1 MDLHTFSNTRLR
13 LSESVS
19 EIARLDTQFDIFR
32 FMRRLSDAYGFRA
45 FMVWPVPPRTV
56 QVLSGNTIITN
67 WPSELLALFDER
79 QLLQNSPV
87 AQRLRQSTLPC
98 AFSSAE
104 LAKERGNTSAQEIFN
119 RFGMQNCIYFPVHD
133 PSGNR
138 CAVGYS
144 GNDVSLTSQ
153 QTMELM
159 YISMHV
165 FERLTLI
172 GSIDSKPVETLSQR
186 ESDCLNWTAAGKTS
200 VEIASILDLSEHT
213 VNHYLNRATKK
224 LDAVN
229 RTQAVANAL
238 RRGLI
243 K

>member
-1 MDLHTFSNTRLR
+1 MDLHTFRDTRLR
-13 LSESVS
+13 LSESVA
-19 EIARLDTQFDIFR
+19 EIARLDTHFDIFR

-45 FMVWPVPPRTV
+45 FMVLPIPPLTV
-56 QVLSGNTIITN
+56 NVLSGNTIITN
-67 WPSELLALFDER
+67 WPSQLLALFDER

-87 AQRLRQSTLPC
+87 ARRLRQSTLPF
-98 AFSSAE
+98 ALSSGE
-104 LAKERGNTSAQEIFN
+104 LAKERGDTSAQEIFN
-119 RFGMQNCIYFPVHD
+119 RFGMDNCVNFPVHD
-133 PSGNR
+133 TAGNR
-138 CAVGYS
+138 CAIGYC

-153 QTMELM
+153 QTLELM

-165 FERLTLI
+165 FERLTMI
-172 GSIDSKPVETLSQR
+172 GSSDSKPAEALSQR
-186 ESDCLNWTAAGKTS
+186 EFDCLNWTAAGKTS

-229 RTQAVANAL
+229 RTQAVAKAL